1 MTSDTEHI
9 RRQIEGTRREL
20 SSDVNAL
27 TEKVT
32 PSRIVGRRVDRAR
45 ESLTNLKER
54 IMGSSYSTTGTMSSA
69 ASGTADRVSTVASD
83 AAGRVSDLASGAA
96 DTVRATPHAVRRQTE
111 GNPLAAGL
119 VAFGAGWL
127 ISSLLPTTRK
137 EKELAVQAKDVA
149 AERLQPV
156 AQQVASEIKD
166 NLREPAQQAVESV
179 KSSASSATDN
189 VTEESRR
196 ATQHVTGRASE
207 AKDNVRDQSTSTTSR

>member
-45 ESLTNLKER
+45 DSLTNVKER
-54 IMGSSYSTTGTMSSA
+54 IMGSAHSTTGTMSSA
-69 ASGTADRVSTVASD
+69 ASGTAERVSAVASD
-83 AAGRVSDLASGAA
+83 AA
-96 DTVRATPHAVRRQTE
+96 DTVRSTPYAVRRQTE

-137 EKELAVQAKDVA
+137 EKELAAQAKDVA
-149 AERLQPV
+149 ADRLQPV
-156 AQQVASEIKD
+156 AQQVQQAATEIKD
-166 NLREPAQQAVESV
+166 NMREPAQQAVESV
-179 KSSASSATDN
+179 KSTAGSATDT
-189 VTEESRR
+189 VTEESRQ
-196 ATQHVTGRASE
+196 AAQHVTGRAGD
-207 AKDNVRDQSTSTTSR
+207 AKDNVRDQSTTTTSY